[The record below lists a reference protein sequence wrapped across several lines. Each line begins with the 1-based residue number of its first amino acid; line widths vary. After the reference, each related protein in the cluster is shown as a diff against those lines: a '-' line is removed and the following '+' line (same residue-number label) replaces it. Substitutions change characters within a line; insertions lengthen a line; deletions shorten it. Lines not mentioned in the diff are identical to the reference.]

1 MEVLTK
7 DVYKYT
13 NKYKMKS
20 LYFTIC
26 IILGIAHLPI
36 SGGFYI
42 LVRII
47 VTIGAIAATIQNSSN
62 GINIWSII
70 FGIIVILF
78 NPLVPV
84 YLHDKG
90 AWGMI
95 DIIAIIL
102 FIIQIVR
109 NK

>member
-1 MEVLTK
+1 MKPL
-7 DVYKYT
+7 YT
-13 NKYKMKS
+13 
-20 LYFTIC
+20 TVC
-26 IILGIAHLPI
+26 IILGIALLPI
-36 SGGFYI
+36 SGGFYT

-47 VTIGAIAATIQNSSN
+47 VTIGAVAATIQNSSN

-70 FGIIVILF
+70 YGGMAILF

-90 AWGMI
+90 AWMMI

-109 NK
+109 NE

>member
-1 MEVLTK
+1 MKPL
-7 DVYKYT
+7 YT
-13 NKYKMKS
+13 
-20 LYFTIC
+20 TVC
-26 IILGIAHLPI
+26 IILGIALLPI
-36 SGGFYI
+36 SGGFYT

-47 VTIGAIAATIQNSSN
+47 VTIGAVAATIQNSSN

-70 FGIIVILF
+70 YGGMAILF

-90 AWGMI
+90 AWMRI

>member
-1 MEVLTK
+1 
-7 DVYKYT
+7 
-13 NKYKMKS
+13 MKP
-20 LYFTIC
+20 LYITCC
-26 IILGIAHLPI
+26 IILGIALLPI
-36 SGGFYI
+36 SGGFYT

-47 VTIGAIAATIQNSSN
+47 VTISAVAATIQNSSN

-70 FGIIVILF
+70 YGGMAILF
-78 NPLVPV
+78 NTLFPV

-90 AWGMI
+90 AWVMI

>member
-1 MEVLTK
+1 MKPL
-7 DVYKYT
+7 YT
-13 NKYKMKS
+13 
-20 LYFTIC
+20 TVC
-26 IILGIAHLPI
+26 IILGIALLPI
-36 SGGFYI
+36 SGGFYT

-47 VTIGAIAATIQNSSN
+47 VTIGAVAATIQNSSN

-70 FGIIVILF
+70 YGGMAILF
-78 NPLVPV
+78 NPIIPV

-90 AWGMI
+90 AWVMI

>member
-1 MEVLTK
+1 
-7 DVYKYT
+7 
-13 NKYKMKS
+13 MKP
-20 LYFTIC
+20 LYITCC
-26 IILGIAHLPI
+26 IILGIALLPI
-36 SGGFYI
+36 SGGFYT

-47 VTIGAIAATIQNSSN
+47 VTIGAVAATIQNSSN

-70 FGIIVILF
+70 YGSMAILF
-78 NPLVPV
+78 NPLIPV

-90 AWGMI
+90 AWVMI
-95 DIIAIIL
+95 NIIAIIL

>member
-1 MEVLTK
+1 
-7 DVYKYT
+7 
-13 NKYKMKS
+13 MKP
-20 LYFTIC
+20 LYITVC
-26 IILGIAHLPI
+26 IILGIALLPI
-36 SGGFYI
+36 SGGFYT

-47 VTIGAIAATIQNSSN
+47 VTIGTVAATIQNSSN

-70 FGIIVILF
+70 YGGMAILF

-90 AWGMI
+90 AWVMI

>member
-1 MEVLTK
+1 
-7 DVYKYT
+7 
-13 NKYKMKS
+13 MKP
-20 LYFTIC
+20 LYITVC
-26 IILGIAHLPI
+26 IILGIALLPI
-36 SGGFYI
+36 SGGFYT

-47 VTIGAIAATIQNSSN
+47 VTIGAVAATIQNSSN

-70 FGIIVILF
+70 YGGMAILF
-78 NPLVPV
+78 KPLVPV

-90 AWGMI
+90 AWVMI

>member
-1 MEVLTK
+1 
-7 DVYKYT
+7 
-13 NKYKMKS
+13 MKL
-20 LYFTIC
+20 LYIAVC
-26 IILGIAHLPI
+26 IILGIALLSI
-36 SGGFYI
+36 SGGFYT

-47 VTIGAIAATIQNSSN
+47 VTISAVAATIQNSSN

-70 FGIIVILF
+70 YGGMAILF
-78 NPLVPV
+78 NPLFPV

-90 AWGMI
+90 AWVMI

>member
-1 MEVLTK
+1 
-7 DVYKYT
+7 
-13 NKYKMKS
+13 MKL
-20 LYFTIC
+20 LYIAVC
-26 IILGIAHLPI
+26 IILGIALLSI
-36 SGGFYI
+36 SGGFYT

-47 VTIGAIAATIQNSSN
+47 VTIGAVAATIQNSSN

-70 FGIIVILF
+70 YGGMAILF

-90 AWGMI
+90 AWIMI

>member
-1 MEVLTK
+1 
-7 DVYKYT
+7 
-13 NKYKMKS
+13 MKP
-20 LYFTIC
+20 LYITVC
-26 IILGIAHLPI
+26 IILGIALLPI
-36 SGGFYI
+36 SGGFYT

-47 VTIGAIAATIQNSSN
+47 VTIGAVAATIQNSSN

-70 FGIIVILF
+70 YGGMAILF

-90 AWGMI
+90 AWVII

>member
-1 MEVLTK
+1 
-7 DVYKYT
+7 
-13 NKYKMKS
+13 MKP
-20 LYFTIC
+20 LYITVC
-26 IILGIAHLPI
+26 IILGIALLPI
-36 SGGFYI
+36 SGGFYT

-47 VTIGAIAATIQNSSN
+47 VTIGAVAATIQNSSN

-70 FGIIVILF
+70 YGGMAILF

-90 AWGMI
+90 AWVMI
-95 DIIAIIL
+95 DIIAINL
-102 FIIQIVR
+102 FIIQIER

>member
-1 MEVLTK
+1 
-7 DVYKYT
+7 
-13 NKYKMKS
+13 MKP
-20 LYFTIC
+20 LYITVC
-26 IILGIAHLPI
+26 IILGIALLPI
-36 SGGFYI
+36 SGGFYT

-47 VTIGAIAATIQNSSN
+47 VTIGAVAATIQNSSN

-70 FGIIVILF
+70 YGGMAILF
-78 NPLVPV
+78 NLVPV

-90 AWGMI
+90 AWVMI

>member
-20 LYFTIC
+20 LYITIC
-26 IILGIAHLPI
+26 IILGIALLPI

-47 VTIGAIAATIQNSSN
+47 VTIATIQNSSN

>member
-1 MEVLTK
+1 
-7 DVYKYT
+7 
-13 NKYKMKS
+13 MKP
-20 LYFTIC
+20 LYITVC
-26 IILGIAHLPI
+26 IILGIALLPI
-36 SGGFYI
+36 SGGFYS

-47 VTIGAIAATIQNSSN
+47 VTISAVAATIQNSSN

-70 FGIIVILF
+70 YGGMAILF

-90 AWGMI
+90 AWVMI

>member
-1 MEVLTK
+1 
-7 DVYKYT
+7 
-13 NKYKMKS
+13 MKP
-20 LYFTIC
+20 LYITVC
-26 IILGIAHLPI
+26 IILGIALLPI
-36 SGGFYI
+36 SGGFYS

-47 VTIGAIAATIQNSSN
+47 VTISAVAATIQNSSN

-70 FGIIVILF
+70 YGGMAILF
-78 NPLVPV
+78 NPLFPV

-90 AWGMI
+90 AWVMI

>member
-1 MEVLTK
+1 MKPL
-7 DVYKYT
+7 YT
-13 NKYKMKS
+13 
-20 LYFTIC
+20 TVC
-26 IILGIAHLPI
+26 IILGIALLPI
-36 SGGFYI
+36 SGGFYT

-47 VTIGAIAATIQNSSN
+47 VTIGAVAATIQNSSN

-70 FGIIVILF
+70 YGGMAILF

-90 AWGMI
+90 AWVMI

>member
-1 MEVLTK
+1 M
-7 DVYKYT
+7 
-13 NKYKMKS
+13 
-20 LYFTIC
+20 
-26 IILGIAHLPI
+26 
-36 SGGFYI
+36 SGGFYT

-47 VTIGAIAATIQNSSN
+47 VTIGAVAATIQNSSN

-70 FGIIVILF
+70 YGGMAILF

-90 AWGMI
+90 AWVMI

>member
-1 MEVLTK
+1 
-7 DVYKYT
+7 
-13 NKYKMKS
+13 MKP
-20 LYFTIC
+20 LYITCC
-26 IILGIAHLPI
+26 IILGIALLPI
-36 SGGFYI
+36 SGGFYT

-47 VTIGAIAATIQNSSN
+47 VTIGAVAATIQNSSN

-70 FGIIVILF
+70 YGSMAILF
-78 NPLVPV
+78 NPLIPV

-90 AWGMI
+90 AWVMI

>member
-1 MEVLTK
+1 
-7 DVYKYT
+7 
-13 NKYKMKS
+13 MKL
-20 LYFTIC
+20 LYIAVC
-26 IILGIAHLPI
+26 IILGIALLSI
-36 SGGFYI
+36 SGGFYT

-47 VTIGAIAATIQNSSN
+47 VTIGAVAATIQNSSN

-70 FGIIVILF
+70 YGGMAILF

-90 AWGMI
+90 AWIMI

-102 FIIQIVR
+102 FIIKIVR
-109 NK
+109 N